1 MANVVGQLYNATD
14 TVMIGMI
21 PALATTGVA
30 VYNVGGTF
38 NSIMSSLTTGVS
50 GLLAPKV
57 NKMVFQG
64 ASGEELTDLAVRV
77 GRIQGYI
84 MMLIVSGFIAF
95 GKPFITFYVGQEY
108 MRSYWVAILIMVPN
122 MIPLVQS
129 ICLNI
134 VVAQNKHRFRSIV
147 YLIMAVSNVIGT
159 WYMMQCLGVIGAA
172 LMSGIALTIGNGFI
186 MNWYYQRYAGIDVI
200 RFWKDVGCI
209 LIAPCL
215 MCMTTVALSAVINFY
230 SIVALVLGIILYT
243 TIYCLINWR
252 FVMNDYEK
260 RVIRELVSA
269 VIRPIYRHKS

>member
-1 MANVVGQLYNATD
+1 MVYD
-14 TVMIGMI
+14 
-21 PALATTGVA
+21 A
-30 VYNVGGTF
+30 V
-38 NSIMSSLTTGVS
+38 
-50 GLLAPKV
+50 
-57 NKMVFQG
+57 
-64 ASGEELTDLAVRV
+64 
-77 GRIQGYI
+77 
-84 MMLIVSGFIAF
+84 
-95 GKPFITFYVGQEY
+95 
-108 MRSYWVAILIMVPN
+108 
-122 MIPLVQS
+122 
-129 ICLNI
+129 
-134 VVAQNKHRFRSIV
+134 
-147 YLIMAVSNVIGT
+147 
-159 WYMMQCLGVIGAA
+159 LGVIGAA